1 MAGSGGAGAAPRE
14 HRLQPGDTL
23 QGLALRYGVTME
35 QIQRANRLYS
45 SDSIFLRATLL
56 IPGQRDS
63 PGDTGGDIPGGSP
76 GDGPGDSPGDTGGDI
91 PGDSPGDGPGR
102 SRRDL
107 SASDF
112 LRRLDAEIG
121 RCKEAAALRLQGPGP
136 SAIPRV
142 PAVTVCPRV
151 SPQPRASRG
160 WPRVPPGVTDR
171 PPRPL
176 GGPGW
181 DPDPSPGPRGRP
193 RSGTARTRSSPC
205 DNSGDTGDIGDSEDE
220 IFTL

>member
-45 SDSIFLRATLL
+45 SDTIFLRATLL
-56 IPGQRDS
+56 IPGHGDT
-63 PGDTGGDIPGGSP
+63 PGDTPGNTP
-76 GDGPGDSPGDTGGDI
+76 GDI
-91 PGDSPGDGPGR
+91 PGDTAGDTAGNTPGDIPGHGPGP

-121 RCKEAAALRLQGPGP
+121 RCKEAAAQRLQGPSGRCEPGRTGANRGGKIPGP
-136 SAIPRV
+136 AAGGPGPASPRG
-142 PAVTVCPRV
+142 ARL
-151 SPQPRASRG
+151 G
-160 WPRVPPGVTDR
+160 
-171 PPRPL
+171 PRPL
-176 GGPGW
+176 TRT
-181 DPDPSPGPRGRP
+181 PRAAALR
-193 RSGTARTRSSPC
+193 
-205 DNSGDTGDIGDSEDE
+205 DSEDE
-220 IFTL
+220 IFSL

>member
-63 PGDTGGDIPGGSP
+63 PGDTGGDIPGDIP
-76 GDGPGDSPGDTGGDI
+76 GDTGGDSPGDT
-91 PGDSPGDGPGR
+91 PGP

-121 RCKEAAALRLQGPGP
+121 RCKEAAAQRLQGPSSSPGP
-136 SAIPRV
+136 GGPGPASPRG
-142 PAVTVCPRV
+142 ARL
-151 SPQPRASRG
+151 G
-160 WPRVPPGVTDR
+160 
-171 PPRPL
+171 PRPL
-176 GGPGW
+176 TRT
-181 DPDPSPGPRGRP
+181 PRAAALR
-193 RSGTARTRSSPC
+193 
-205 DNSGDTGDIGDSEDE
+205 DSEDE
-220 IFTL
+220 IFTS

>member
-23 QGLALRYGVTME
+23 PGLALRYGVTME

-45 SDSIFLRATLL
+45 SDTIFLRATLL
-56 IPGQRDS
+56 IPGHRDT
-63 PGDTGGDIPGGSP
+63 PGDTA
-76 GDGPGDSPGDTGGDI
+76 GDTAGDI
-91 PGDSPGDGPGR
+91 PGDTAGDIPGDTPGNTPGNTPGDTPGDRPGP

-121 RCKEAAALRLQGPGP
+121 RSKEAAAQRLQGR
-136 SAIPRV
+136 SAS
-142 PAVTVCPRV
+142 PAP
-151 SPQPRASRG
+151 AA
-160 WPRVPPGVTDR
+160 
-171 PPRPL
+171 
-176 GGPGW
+176 GGPG
-181 DPDPSPGPRGRP
+181 PASPRGARLGARP
-193 RSGTARTRSSPC
+193 LTRTPRAAALR
-205 DNSGDTGDIGDSEDE
+205 DAEDE

>member
-56 IPGQRDS
+56 IPGQRHS
-63 PGDTGGDIPGGSP
+63 PGDTG
-76 GDGPGDSPGDTGGDI
+76 GDSPGDTGGDSPGDIPGDI
-91 PGDSPGDGPGR
+91 PGDSPGDSPGPGPGR

-121 RCKEAAALRLQGPGP
+121 RCKEAAALRLQGPGSSP
-136 SAIPRV
+136 G
-142 PAVTVCPRV
+142 PARGGPASPRV
-151 SPQPRASRG
+151 SPTVPASPRGARLG
-160 WPRVPPGVTDR
+160 
-171 PPRPL
+171 PRPL
-176 GGPGW
+176 TRT
-181 DPDPSPGPRGRP
+181 PRAAALR
-193 RSGTARTRSSPC
+193 
-205 DNSGDTGDIGDSEDE
+205 DSEDE

>member
-56 IPGQRDS
+56 IPGQRHG
-63 PGDTGGDIPGGSP
+63 PGDTG
-76 GDGPGDSPGDTGGDI
+76 GDSPGDTGGDSPGDTGGDTPGDI
-91 PGDSPGDGPGR
+91 PGDSPGDTPGDGPGDGPGR

-121 RCKEAAALRLQGPGP
+121 RCKEAAALRLQGPG
-136 SAIPRV
+136 SS
-142 PAVTVCPRV
+142 PAPAGGGPASPRV
-151 SPQPRASRG
+151 SPTVPASPRGARLG
-160 WPRVPPGVTDR
+160 
-171 PPRPL
+171 PRPL
-176 GGPGW
+176 TRT
-181 DPDPSPGPRGRP
+181 PRAAALR
-193 RSGTARTRSSPC
+193 
-205 DNSGDTGDIGDSEDE
+205 DSEDE